1 MPEPARLLSPEQ
13 VRDIDDTFR
22 EIAELEIDDSLA
34 PGSVMQARAIVKLCA
49 SHARL
54 YEAVRAL
61 PFISYDYVAMEIQ
74 ESAENTDIP
83 HRRPLLEEEA
93 EAWRTL
99 AAIRAEMEDGE

>member
-1 MPEPARLLSPEQ
+1 MATMTAPILSPEQ
-13 VRDIDDTFR
+13 VAATRRYPYTASMVLD
-22 EIAELEIDDSLA
+22 
-34 PGSVMQARAIVKLCA
+34 LCA